1 MTENEKISNA
11 IDEIFR
17 HYDCIYER
25 KDLEMLLHDIQLH
38 IADVYYKKPF
48 DEDDY
53 STYDIS
59 RELDREIFKA
69 ININDFIKKIGAD
82 ELRKNG
88 IEISDIKATNV
99 LGNDFFFSEKNM
111 SDDDIQSSFD
121 EGIKEI
127 SFRNADGESVTFTS
141 YTELKKALDNPDNDF
156 FYKPV
161 QRTPVKNFSSSG
173 AEKLREMTSDE
184 KLYTEFLKFQGRV
197 FKHNASVALEF
208 FTQRPETKFIATQEQ
223 WEKTNRTIAQGSEAI
238 RFVDSNGKI
247 TDFYDFSQLEKTT
260 LPYQWTINKNNANAI
275 KKQLGIPEKTP
286 LISGVINST
295 INPTDITACM
305 SALGVPPKD
314 YSTFSKSYVK
324 AIQIVIAGRLEVG
337 GNNFNIPSD
346 LTALKMLKT
355 ESQKLAFLTYVAN
368 TARKSLMKIEN
379 AVKNVIAE
387 ERNEKNELHEMENA
401 DTTRTEERSGRRTSD
416 NTAGNVEEQSDTGK
430 SRENGRSFGL
440 GDDTESTGRQEH
452 KVVSGVQNENSE
464 RSGILVQVQPD
475 MRTVQPESDGLR
487 TVDRGRTDRDLRNE
501 MDGLHGRT
509 LSASGGG
516 NETVSQVSDS
526 SSFSGEESTGVQGL
540 TGRPVRRNESTS
552 DGVRGSAEVGT
563 GENVLLGQHGDE
575 GDSLSSGDGSIED
588 KLNSVFSSEETEKT
602 STEKA
607 DVFILSDEERL
618 VQITAEIGENQKKY
632 ADLINDENYEEAT
645 NISQKLTELTI
656 KAKEL
661 KEKIQAKPLTKKDVD
676 VMLEIKPPRKSVQ
689 NMTETDTAKT
699 VKFESMLG
707 KGMGE
712 KSPYAMRKKGGNDW
726 RDDDSKMVDIVE
738 ITTHNTM
745 KKTKLSRK
753 DIDIKS
759 IPTGTFINN
768 DTNAEIPFGRNG
780 IDESIAKAIQDS
792 RSVSVEARMNALYHM
807 EEIIRDSIYFD
818 TQTSEYHPKKSK
830 NKSPNTMF
838 MHRFYGVMKYD
849 DDFYLTNLAVEESFN
864 ASADGVIKDTNN
876 SVYSVRDIKITP
888 VQLLGYQTH
897 SQMATAT
904 EDAPTSVNISI
915 SQLYQFVKY
924 FDENFFENP
933 NAVGREARETELFLQ
948 AEYNDA
954 VNKDENKIE
963 TKEQIIEFAKS
974 HNISVHKAK
983 KELERAVERYD
994 GFIADKNKD
1003 KGFSDERNS
1012 ELEVCIH
1019 KAFDKIR
1026 RINNFTESQSEFI
1039 NNLEKFSV
1047 TNHTINNMVSSA
1059 FEKSSR
1065 FSNLY
1070 ISEDWINSN
1079 VFNGRLS
1086 EIKNA
1091 LNEEIKVQMELLK
1104 QEKAKK
1110 STAEK
1115 EEKSVLETVEID
1127 LTKGVIN
1134 APVIK
1139 IAESDLKIDMEEIP
1153 QIIFLETDNSDG
1165 KFHFNETI
1173 FTYDIENVSV
1183 AVQESSDNLYGF
1195 DNQETLSVEDGTAR
1209 IKELLERYSE
1219 KNMHISLAYENGES
1233 ESLMQYIKSTSGD
1246 YPIIITSPNKNV
1258 PEFSD
1263 SKTCTV
1269 QEYNDLL
1276 AEASK
1281 KIPEGQEFT
1290 LHFNMIL
1297 SNKRKYQ
1304 TRFPL
1309 TKDTGKLSD
1318 IISAFKNKNQSERDY
1333 LKALKMV
1340 IEEENKLNNSET
1352 MTDSN
1357 NNNTTENS
1365 PETISQTVEESE
1377 SQTTTEK
1384 EQQYPYISVKA
1395 GWNYEKYI
1403 SPELETKDYT
1413 VPEFNEALK
1422 KLNERWD
1429 NEEYE
1434 TKSAFVT
1441 LTIHISETES
1451 FEKRLN
1457 AEYQFK
1463 TLSERLEFESD
1474 TFDKEIKLRQMI
1486 RDAENQTDIDELTE
1500 KGNKANEPD
1509 ETVSDSPEETH
1520 VSEPTVD
1527 NVENKPDTTD
1537 FNENA
1542 VKYALDKIMEE
1553 HKYDFTN
1560 PTFMYLGHL
1569 QNYMTYH
1576 KINDIVTGI
1585 SSEIFQ
1591 KYYGNDPLTEEYF
1604 SAGYTLSKNLP
1615 EEYNAYFQEYI
1626 SMKTVSEK
1634 AKELTIMTEND
1645 VQKEEPESENE
1656 QLELFHIEEN
1666 RPYQIIT
1673 YDSDSG
1679 ADEHEDFATLKEAQK
1694 RAKEYLKDNYDGMGT
1709 SAWEG
1714 YAIYN
1719 RYTQT
1724 IEETSGYFPTEKIFS
1739 VDVLIKNGVITPEQ
1753 EPEMIKN
1760 LMEKEIHDKVISE
1773 LLKSEDLKTAAK
1785 NNTYDDF
1792 SFPYYEAVNNTLIKM
1807 LENNPSYATE
1817 KEITYLLDDAEYLH
1831 NVFNDYDTIF
1841 KQFAPEKI
1849 DTEPTTH
1856 SETVSSSEDETTEKQ
1871 SDKMFRSQSK
1881 SEKLYKQF
1889 SEMFPD
1895 IVSGEHTHERYGNV
1909 GDALEPLSVEHLGG
1923 NTYAFMTYF
1932 IQNGDLM
1939 RDPDFEFELDHEN
1952 KTLNITQYQQD
1963 GSAFGTIY
1971 QHVYDENNTPDLKLL
1986 SSLEKN
1992 FMQNLKNAHNMERPL
2007 ISYTDKNG
2015 NEFNSDNEPEIVEP
2029 EEPEINDNTPELR
2042 EVLNEF
2048 SEKYNLGELNIEPN
2062 HYNWTLSEKFSD
2074 GTDFQLGEINSPE
2087 YGKPFTS
2094 DELRISL
2101 EEFEKASEARNQDIS
2116 DIYGRKSIAES
2127 HGGVSEL
2134 PKVQK
2139 NLPEIT
2145 YASKPSE
2152 KINNN
2157 ISAIREML
2165 RLENAEKNGV
2175 NPYDSRSNQ
2184 PYSKQS
2190 SEYRLRQ
2197 YCGWGGLSQVFDER
2211 FKQYDYHRQELHSLL
2226 TPEEYSAAR
2235 ASSLNSHYTP
2245 QIIID
2250 VMYKAVQ
2257 NMDLPR
2263 DSKILEPACG
2273 TGNFISRLP
2282 HSFGNAEVTGI
2293 ELDSITARIAHQ
2305 INRDNENVKII
2316 NSGFENSG
2324 LENESFDLAIGNVP
2338 FGDYNMNDPDYVQDW
2353 RIHDAFFRKALDKV
2367 ASGGIVAF
2375 VTSTGTM
2382 DKSNPKIREYLAT
2395 KAELIGAVRLPN
2407 TAFSDAGTGVPSDII
2422 FLKKRENPLQA
2433 HEPKPD
2439 WCYTIPDKNGLK
2451 INSYFVQNPQM
2462 VLGEMKKTTF
2472 QDRLTC
2478 VPFEG
2483 ADLGKQLNEAIKNL
2497 NAKITVAKRE
2507 KAVNEQRGKIEPWGK
2522 NFTFQIKD
2530 NKVYYRKGSQMD
2542 EIKCTKSEK
2551 EMIKKLCEI
2560 RDITRK
2566 LIDLQKTSVSDSE
2579 LLPVREKLNKLYD
2592 EYKSEHGELSSKS
2605 VKKHFGNDSD
2615 FPILQSL
2622 EHYNKEKDTTEKAD
2636 IFFRRT
2642 VNPMVEIKSVES
2654 LEEALQVSLDH
2665 KGKPDIPYMAILL
2678 DQSPEKVCKELLEKE
2693 QIFIDPEKEL
2703 PDKPYSG
2710 VVERSEYLSGNVR
2723 MKLTIAEEYAKTNPE
2738 YNQNVNALKT
2748 VIPEDIKADEIS
2760 VQMGCPWIDPED
2772 YTQFL
2777 EHLSGRAVYNSRR
2790 CDVSS
2795 SPVTGEFSV
2804 LNAGSKQ
2811 SLNLNETTNYGMADL
2826 NMYQLA
2832 EKILNQRRI
2841 VVQREK
2847 VSPKDTSKTVT
2858 RTDPKATKIAL
2869 EKAKLIREE
2878 FKKWIFDDEKRKTK
2892 YERRY
2897 NDIFNSIVGREYDGS
2912 HLTFAGMTNDFTLR
2926 PHQKNCVARAIYG
2939 GNTLAA
2945 HVVGAGKSAVIFTS
2959 VMKKKELGLIN
2970 KACVVVPKA
2979 LTEQTANEW
2988 RRVYPDAKI
2997 LTVTNDDLS
3006 NETKRNLFTAKV
3018 ATGSYDAVILSQ
3030 EQFEKIPMSK
3040 AYRVAFIQ
3048 KEIDSLED
3056 MLRAKKLQNNG
3067 KKDYSVKAI
3076 EKSKK
3081 QLQAK
3086 LEKLLNP
3093 KSASRAKD
3101 DLLEFE
3107 QLEFDYLV
3115 CDEAHAYKNGFVT
3128 TKMTNVSGVT
3138 TRPSGR
3144 AEDMQMKTDYFNEQF
3159 GQGHI
3164 LFATGTPVSNTM
3176 TELYVMTRYLRPDLL
3191 KQAGVERFD
3200 DWAATFG
3207 NVVTKNQQTADGTLK
3222 MKTSF
3227 ASFANLPELMAM
3239 YKEFADVQSADKLN
3253 LPRPEL
3259 KTGKPQI
3266 ISVPA
3271 TPEQK
3276 AYVHELAERAK
3287 QIENGAVEPHEDNH
3301 LKITG
3306 EARLIGLGNN
3316 AVKALYKKRGEELPY
3331 DFIDDKNSKVDKCVE
3346 KVAEIYNQTQETKG
3360 VQIIF
3365 SDIAVNS
3372 DNGNFSVYDY
3382 IKDELIAKGIPEK
3395 EIIFAPKSDSK
3406 ERENI
3411 FRDIN
3416 NSKYRVVI
3424 ASTGTLGT
3432 GANIQQNLCALH
3444 HIDVPWKP
3452 SDFEQRE
3459 GRILRQGNKN
3469 KEVEIFNYVTE
3480 GTLDSYLYQTVT
3492 NKARFIAQLL
3502 DDKAPARVSEDCD
3515 EKVLTYGEIQAAA
3528 EGNPDFKRRIEVSNE
3543 IAELTMLKNDYVHET
3558 AVTREKIELIPKQI
3572 ETRKEL
3578 LSHVQKDKKASEKIR
3593 EIALSGVSRNPEY
3606 VVMKR
3611 EKVNAHLLKMAQEK
3625 LANPEK
3631 EIPSVNI
3638 NNFEVSVTFDKM
3650 NNEVCF
3656 QVKGEST
3663 YFCVA
3668 GTTEN
3673 QDNYQ
3678 RIRNLF
3684 EKGIPKKEQEIM
3696 KEISALEENLQQA
3709 KERVNKP
3716 FSHETELA
3724 EKIEEFQKLEEKLSG
3739 LSVQEDVVFDPE
3751 EEPIV
3756 ETAEEKSAREKIYNV
3771 DDDDYQPTEDDDNSR
3786 PMRR

>member
-25 KDLEMLLHDIQLH
+25 KDLEMLPHDVQLH

-69 ININDFIKKIGAD
+69 ININTFKKLIGAD

-88 IEISDIKATNV
+88 VEIVDIKTKSAIEK
-99 LGNDFFFSEKNM
+99 DFCFDENSL
-111 SDDDIQSSFD
+111 DDDIDYGFSES
-121 EGIKEI
+121 ITEI
-127 SFRNADGESVTFTS
+127 SFRNATGESAEFTS
-141 YTELKKALDNPDNDF
+141 YEELKKSLDNPDDEF
-156 FYKPV
+156 FHKPV
-161 QRTPVKNFSSSG
+161 QRTSIKDFSSAG
-173 AEKLREMTSDE
+173 AEKLREMTANNE
-184 KLYTEFLKFQGRV
+184 TYTEFLKFQGRV
-197 FKHNASVALEF
+197 FKHNASVSLEF

-223 WEKTNRTIAQGSEAI
+223 WEKSNRTIAQGSEAI
-238 RFVDSNGKI
+238 RFVDSNGRN
-247 TDFYDFSQLEKTT
+247 TDFYDFSQVEESKP
-260 LPYQWTINKNNANAI
+260 PYQWIINKKNANEI
-275 KKQLGIPEKTP
+275 KKQLGIPEKMP
-286 LISGVINST
+286 IISGVINST
-295 INPTDITACM
+295 VNPTHITSCM
-305 SALGVPPKD
+305 AALGIPPKN
-314 YSTFSKSYVK
+314 YKEFSKSYVN

-337 GNNFNIPSD
+337 GSNFNIQPD

-355 ESQKLAFLTYVAN
+355 ESQKLALLTYVAN
-368 TARKSLMKIEN
+368 TAREALMKIEKV
-379 AVKNVIAE
+379 AKNLNEE
-387 ERNEKNELHEMENA
+387 ERIERNGLQQMENP

-416 NTAGNVEEQSDTGK
+416 HSAGNAEEQSDGSK
-430 SRENGRSFGL
+430 SRENGRGSGL
-440 GDDTESTGRQEH
+440 GNDTESPERQEH
-452 KVVSGVQNENSE
+452 KVVSGVQNENGE
-464 RSGILVQVQPD
+464 RSGILVQVRPD
-475 MRTVQPESDGLR
+475 MRTLQPESDGLR
-487 TVDRGRTDRDLRNE
+487 AVDGGRTDRDLRNE
-501 MDGLHGRT
+501 VDGLHGGE

-526 SSFSGEESTGVQGL
+526 STFSGQQGTGLQGL
-540 TGRPVRRNESTS
+540 TGRPVRRDEPTS
-552 DGVRGSAEVGT
+552 DGFRRSAEMGT
-563 GENVLLGQHGDE
+563 GENVLLGQHSDE
-575 GDSLSSGDGSIED
+575 GNNFSSGDGSIDE
-588 KLNSVFSSEETEKT
+588 KLNTVFSAVETEKT

-607 DVFILSDEERL
+607 DVFVFDEEMSDEDKLVHITSEIAEKEKYFTDLVNAPERR
-618 VQITAEIGENQKKY
+618 Y
-632 ADLINDENYEEAT
+632 DLISDTAKE
-645 NISQKLTELTI
+645 IQDLQKI
-656 KAKEL
+656 QSEL
-661 KEKIQAKPLTKKDVD
+661 KEKIQEKPITMEDIQTLRDIRPV
-676 VMLEIKPPRKSVQ
+676 RKSVQ
-689 NMTETDTAKT
+689 NMLEHEVAQTSKLE
-699 VKFESMLG
+699 KFLHSE
-707 KGMGE
+707 MGE
-712 KSPYAMRKKGGNDW
+712 KSPYEQRKNNNEW
-726 RDDDSKMVDIVE
+726 
-738 ITTHNTM
+738 
-745 KKTKLSRK
+745 RK
-753 DIDIKS
+753 DESKSVQITEIQPKDLPKKINDVRQKDNIKK
-759 IPTGTFINN
+759 IERGTFLNA
-768 DTNAEIPFGRNG
+768 DTNMEIIFGKKSL
-780 IDESIAKAIQDS
+780 DEIIAKAIQDDK
-792 RSVSVEARMNALYHM
+792 RNVPVEARIAALYQM
-807 EEIIRDSIYFD
+807 QEVVERAVCFDS
-818 TQTSEYHPKKSK
+818 QVSEYDPVTSK
-830 NKSPNTMF
+830 NKSPNTLF
-838 MHRFYGVMKYD
+838 MHQMYGVIKYKD
-849 DDFYLTNLAVEESFN
+849 ESYLAKLSVEESYIT
-864 ASADGVIKDTNN
+864 DKENN
-876 SVYSVRDIKITP
+876 FSGTSNRIYNLRNIKITP
-888 VQLLGYQTH
+888 IEANRVFSPTVN
-897 SQMATAT
+897 STNAT
-904 EDAPTSVNISI
+904 EDTSTSVSIISI
-915 SQLYQFVKY
+915 PQLYEFVKTY
-924 FDENFFENP
+924 DKNFFENSE
-933 NAVGREARETELFLQ
+933 AVGRGEREAELYLQ

-954 VNKDENKIE
+954 VAETEGNNTHSEKSELLENVAESRKI
-963 TKEQIIEFAKS
+963 TKEKAEEILQKKAEKLAVKRPVSMSERKKILNDFAEKNGLGKIDIWRKS
-974 HNISVHKAK
+974 GNPITWRIA
-983 KELERAVERYD
+983 ETENGERTFNEQLCTI
-994 GFIADKNKD
+994 G
-1003 KGFSDERNS
+1003 KGEVLTAEKLRKSLDE
-1012 ELEVCIH
+1012 
-1019 KAFDKIR
+1019 
-1026 RINNFTESQSEFI
+1026 
-1039 NNLEKFSV
+1039 
-1047 TNHTINNMVSSA
+1047 
-1059 FEKSSR
+1059 FEKSDFFIQYKQKKTES
-1065 FSNLY
+1065 
-1070 ISEDWINSN
+1070 ISET
-1079 VFNGRLS
+1079 
-1086 EIKNA
+1086 
-1091 LNEEIKVQMELLK
+1091 
-1104 QEKAKK
+1104 EK
-1110 STAEK
+1110 
-1115 EEKSVLETVEID
+1115 I
-1127 LTKGVIN
+1127 
-1134 APVIK
+1134 
-1139 IAESDLKIDMEEIP
+1139 
-1153 QIIFLETDNSDG
+1153 
-1165 KFHFNETI
+1165 
-1173 FTYDIENVSV
+1173 
-1183 AVQESSDNLYGF
+1183 SDN
-1195 DNQETLSVEDGTAR
+1195 QPE
-1209 IKELLERYSE
+1209 
-1219 KNMHISLAYENGES
+1219 
-1233 ESLMQYIKSTSGD
+1233 
-1246 YPIIITSPNKNV
+1246 YPFV
-1258 PEFSD
+1258 
-1263 SKTCTV
+1263 
-1269 QEYNDLL
+1269 
-1276 AEASK
+1276 
-1281 KIPEGQEFT
+1281 
-1290 LHFNMIL
+1290 
-1297 SNKRKYQ
+1297 
-1304 TRFPL
+1304 
-1309 TKDTGKLSD
+1309 
-1318 IISAFKNKNQSERDY
+1318 
-1333 LKALKMV
+1333 
-1340 IEEENKLNNSET
+1340 
-1352 MTDSN
+1352 
-1357 NNNTTENS
+1357 
-1365 PETISQTVEESE
+1365 
-1377 SQTTTEK
+1377 
-1384 EQQYPYISVKA
+1384 SVKA
-1395 GWNYEKYI
+1395 GLNYDKYI
-1403 SPELETKDYT
+1403 SPELEQKNYT
-1413 VPEFNEALK
+1413 VPEFNDALK
-1422 KLNERWD
+1422 KLSERWD

-1463 TLSERLEFESD
+1463 TLSERLEYEIDWTDTETELRKAVKDAENTVAGLSVGDVIRLAPDKENPEELPERYGVVESISYNRIEIGTYPLND
-1474 TFDKEIKLRQMI
+1474 TAFCLRNGVMDYDKEIFAKEHEFELVGNVDELRQKDYEQNKEI
-1486 RDAENQTDIDELTE
+1486 YEALGNHDIIYLTELEKEHSDEYPVENARSKKFSNLRIEYNEIETDELDKGFVLKADTDKAKDLILVCYGELPPENMYRSIRSDNYSVTKIE
-1500 KGNKANEPD
+1500 KKQVKSHENSEVSSNE
-1509 ETVSDSPEETH
+1509 
-1520 VSEPTVD
+1520 
-1527 NVENKPDTTD
+1527 N

-1542 VKYALDKIMEE
+1542 VKYAFGKIMEE
-1553 HKYDFTN
+1553 HKHDFSN

-1569 QNYMTYH
+1569 QNYMIDH
-1576 KINDIVTGI
+1576 EIDDIVAGI
-1585 SSEIFQ
+1585 SSETLQ
-1591 KYYGNDPLTEEYF
+1591 KHYGNAPLTEEYF
-1604 SAGYTLSKNLP
+1604 SPDYTFSKDLP
-1615 EEYNAYFQEYI
+1615 EEYNTYFQEYI

-1634 AKELTIMTEND
+1634 ENEKVEISDKISFEIFGGGSIYFRDEKMNDLAEISADGIKYFAELSENDKKKVADRAKELQTSND
-1645 VQKEEPESENE
+1645 IQKAEFEPEPESE

-1666 RPYQIIT
+1666 RPYQVIT
-1673 YDSDSG
+1673 YDSDNLS
-1679 ADEHEDFATLKEAQK
+1679 DDKEDFSTLKEAQK
-1694 RAKEYLKDNYDGMGT
+1694 RAKEYLKDNY
-1709 SAWEG
+1709 EG

-1719 RYTQT
+1719 KDTQT
-1724 IEETSGYFPTEKIFS
+1724 IEETSGYFPTERIFS
-1739 VDVLIKNGVITPEQ
+1739 VDILLKNGVMTPEQ

-1785 NNTYDDF
+1785 NNTRDDF
-1792 SFPYYEAVNNTLIKM
+1792 SFSFYEAVNNTLIEM
-1807 LENNPSYATE
+1807 LDSNSRYAAK
-1817 KEITYLLDDAEYLH
+1817 KEITYLLDDEEYLH
-1831 NVFNDYDTIF
+1831 DVFKDYDTIL
-1841 KQFAPEKI
+1841 KQFIPEK
-1849 DTEPTTH
+1849 TNEEYKENQP
-1856 SETVSSSEDETTEKQ
+1856 
-1871 SDKMFRSQSK
+1871 DKIFRPHIQA
-1881 SEKLYKQF
+1881 EKLYKKF
-1889 SEMFPD
+1889 TEMFPD
-1895 IVSGEHTHERYGNV
+1895 IASGEHTHERYGNV

-1932 IQNGDLM
+1932 IQNGDVM

-1952 KTLNITQYQQD
+1952 KTLNITEYQQD
-1963 GSAFGTIY
+1963 GSVWGTIY
-1971 QHVYDENNTPDLKLL
+1971 QRVYDENNNPDLKLL
-1986 SSLEKN
+1986 SALEKN
-1992 FMQNLKNAHNMERPL
+1992 FMQNLRNVQNTERPL
-2007 ISYTDKNG
+2007 TYYTDKDG
-2015 NEFNSDNEPEIVEP
+2015 NEFNLNNEPEINEP

-2042 EVLNEF
+2042 AVLNEF
-2048 SEKYNLGELNIEPN
+2048 SEKYGLGELNIEPN
-2062 HYNWTLSEKFSD
+2062 RYNWTLTEKFAD

-2101 EEFEKASEARNQDIS
+2101 EEFEKASEARHQNIS
-2116 DIYGRKSIAES
+2116 DIYGRQSIAERQ
-2127 HGGVSEL
+2127 GGVSEL

-2157 ISAIREML
+2157 IAAIREML

-2175 NPYDSRSNQ
+2175 NPYDARSNQ

-2226 TPEEYSAAR
+2226 TPEEYSQAK

-2250 VMYKAVQ
+2250 AMYKAVQ
-2257 NMDLPR
+2257 NMGLPR
-2263 DSKILEPACG
+2263 DAKILEPACG

-2282 HSFGNAEVTGI
+2282 HSFGNAEVTGV

-2367 ASGGIVAF
+2367 ASGGVVAF

-2395 KAELIGAVRLPN
+2395 QAELIGAVRLPN

-2478 VPFEG
+2478 EPFEG
-2483 ADLGKQLNEAIKNL
+2483 ADLKKQLNEAIKNL

-2507 KAVNEQRGKIEPWGK
+2507 KVVNEQRGKVEPWGK

-2579 LLPVREKLNKLYD
+2579 LLPVREELNKLYD

-2622 EHYNKEKDTTEKAD
+2622 ENYNKETGKTEKAD

-2642 VNPMVEIKSVES
+2642 VNPMIEITSVENV
-2654 LEEALQVSLDH
+2654 EEALQISLDR

-2678 DQSPEKVCKELLEKE
+2678 DQPPEKVCNELLEKGH
-2693 QIFIDPEKEL
+2693 IFIDPEKEL
-2703 PDKPYSG
+2703 PDKPFSG

-2723 MKLTIAEEYAKTNPE
+2723 MKLTLAEEYAKTNPE
-2738 YNQNVNALKT
+2738 YNQNVNALKS

-2760 VQMGCPWIDPED
+2760 VQMGCSWIEPED
-2772 YTQFL
+2772 YTEFL
-2777 EHLSGRAVYNSRR
+2777 EHLSGRASYNSRR
-2790 CDVSS
+2790 CDVSY

-2811 SLNLNETTNYGMADL
+2811 SLNLNETTTYGTADL

-2841 VVQREK
+2841 VVQCEK
-2847 VSPKDTSKTVT
+2847 VSPKDPSKTVT

-2878 FKKWIFDDEKRKTK
+2878 FQKWIFADEKRKTK
-2892 YERRY
+2892 YERKY
-2897 NDIFNSIVGREYDGS
+2897 NDIFNSIVGRNYDGS
-2912 HLTFAGMTNDFTLR
+2912 HLTFAGMTNDFALR

-3006 NETKRNLFTAKV
+3006 NEAKRNLFTAKV

-3040 AYRVAFIQ
+3040 AYRAEFIQ

-3056 MLRAKKLQNNG
+3056 MLTEKKLQNNG

-3107 QLEFDYLV
+3107 QLGFDYLV

-3144 AEDMQMKTDYFNEQF
+3144 AEDMQMKTDYFNEQL

-3164 LFATGTPVSNTM
+3164 LFCTGTPVSNSM

-3276 AYVHELAERAK
+3276 AYVRELAERAK
-3287 QIENGAVEPHEDNH
+3287 AIENGTVEPHEDNH

-3316 AVKALYKKRGEELPY
+3316 AVKALYGKRGEELPY

-3346 KVAEIYNQTQETKG
+3346 KVAEIYEKTNDTKG

-3382 IKDELIAKGIPEK
+3382 LKTELIEKGIPEN

-3528 EGNPDFKRRIEVSNE
+3528 EGNPDFRRRIEVSNE

-3558 AVTREKIELIPKQI
+3558 AVTREKIERIPKQI

-3578 LSHVQKDKKASEKIR
+3578 LSHVQNDRKASEKIR
-3593 EIALSGVSRNPEY
+3593 EIALSGVTKNPNY
-3606 VVMKR
+3606 VVMTR

-3638 NNFEVSVTFDKM
+3638 NNFEVSVYFDKM
-3650 NNEVCF
+3650 NEEVCF
-3656 QVKGEST
+3656 QIKGEST
-3663 YFCVA
+3663 YSCIA
-3668 GTTEN
+3668 GTAEN

-3678 RIRNLF
+3678 RISNLF

-3696 KEISALEENLQQA
+3696 KEISALEENLEQA

-3751 EEPIV
+3751 EEPII
-3756 ETAEEKSAREKIYNV
+3756 ETAEEKSTREKIYNV
-3771 DDDDYQPTEDDDNSR
+3771 DDDDYQPTEDNDNSR
-3786 PMRR
+3786 NIRR